1 MISLLLRWFLNF
13 PQVFKVVSLPSLI
26 DPHIMECLNFSNIH
40 KKLLSFAAIS
50 VSSELFI
57 LSVLVIFSSLLT
69 HLLVRNVFFFYFFET
84 WKVKVF
90 IKKLWE
96 SVGKV
101 ALPGTPVR
109 SFLLW
114 QCTDLFLIFIIHKV
128 SLWTCRISSIFSRL
142 SVEWLMQ

>member
-1 MISLLLRWFLNF
+1 MILKFSSGFQSSIFTIADWSSHYGMFKF
-13 PQVFKVVSLPSLI
+13 FQHPQKTVKFCGYFRVIRTVYTLSA
-26 DPHIMECLNFSNIH
+26 SNI
-40 KKLLSFAAIS
+40 F
-50 VSSELFI
+50 VVVNTFI
-57 LSVLVIFSSLLT
+57 GEK
-69 HLLVRNVFFFYFFET
+69 FFFFFFFFET